1 VVSSFALAG
10 LVAVKL
16 GGTTPLL
23 GILAGAAVGTA
34 AGLIQ
39 SVLVVWL
46 SVSSV
51 AITLGG
57 FLAMWGLTNALAHG
71 TEVAYSNL

>member
-1 VVSSFALAG
+1 
-10 LVAVKL
+10 
-16 GGTTPLL
+16 
-23 GILAGAAVGTA
+23 
-34 AGLIQ
+34 
-39 SVLVVWL
+39 
-46 SVSSV
+46 VSSV